1 MIELV
6 PKLIPTGPA
15 LGVMATLTQYL
26 SDPRADFSVRLA
38 NFFMYTF
45 IHPGFLSECVYQLTR
60 SALFFIR
67 WRSSCGLFWSVLE
80 QFVCEF
86 SEQQVLLTRRRE
98 SRAESG
104 LLTVPEQ
111 SFGAQGKGP
120 LQE

>member
-45 IHPGFLSECVYQLTR
+45 IHRGFLSECVYQLTR
-60 SALFFIR
+60 SALFFCSSIGGPAAGFSGR
-67 WRSSCGLFWSVLE
+67 WPNCLCAVNFLSNKFC
-80 QFVCEF
+80 
-86 SEQQVLLTRRRE
+86 
-98 SRAESG
+98 
-104 LLTVPEQ
+104 
-111 SFGAQGKGP
+111 
-120 LQE
+120 